1 VVQHYHT
8 TIYSERP
15 DPMSP
20 GALYRYVCMIE
31 SVGRCSGLHQT
42 FTQTE
47 AGERV
52 VQIGWETAI
61 KGPGPGPNMGPGGMS
76 NN

>member
-1 VVQHYHT
+1 VQLYHS
-8 TIYSERP
+8 TIYNERS
-15 DPMSP
+15 DPVAP

-42 FTQTE
+42 FMQTE
-47 AGERV
+47 TGERV

-61 KGPGPGPNMGPGGMS
+61 KGPGPGPNIGAGGMS